1 MTKRQSKTLT
11 DGDLRRW
18 IVAKAP
24 VAKSDGD
31 GLTFTLST
39 NGTAAWVLRYRY
51 GGRAREVTIG
61 RYPDFGL
68 AKARLEAAKLRV
80 RVEAGED
87 VAASKQRIKIESAT
101 ALTVRQLVA
110 DFEAKVVPTLADS
123 TAFGTMNY
131 LRTDLVPALGSRVA
145 RDLTDDEA
153 AHLLTQIAENRSY
166 WAAANLRKAAVA
178 VFRHGQARRI
188 LKANPFRDVEMRA
201 VAVRPEHRKRVALK
215 GAKLADFLKGLDQ
228 LQDPRDAL
236 LVELLLL
243 TGTRIGEALSA
254 EWEDIDFD
262 AAEWRIPQA
271 KIKTR
276 KKMRAEAFVIPLP
289 PAAIALL
296 ERLQTLTGHSK
307 WLFPAIVE
315 RSSGHRG
322 MDHERALDRLK
333 EYVRTLGKDFPQIT
347 FHDLR
352 STFRSGLTALDVRIE
367 VAERC
372 LNHQL
377 GGLVGIY
384 DVDDKYD
391 ERRVALLRWAA
402 HLDAL
407 KVGGS
412 VLPMVRRTDVVE
424 SSQLVRR

>member
-1 MTKRQSKTLT
+1 MAKRQSKTLT

-18 IVAKAP
+18 IAAKTP
-24 VAKSDGD
+24 VAKTDGD
-31 GLTFTLST
+31 GLTFTLSA

-68 AKARLEAAKLRV
+68 AKARVEAAKLRV
-80 RVEAGED
+80 RVEAGDD
-87 VAASKQRIKIESAT
+87 VAASKQRARVESAT

-110 DFEAKVVPTLADS
+110 DFEAKVVPLLADS
-123 TAFGTMNY
+123 TAFQTMNY
-131 LRTDLVPALGSRVA
+131 LRTDLVPSLGSRLA
-145 RDLTDDEA
+145 RDVTDDEA
-153 AHLLTQIAENRSY
+153 AHLLTSIAESRSY
-166 WAAANLRKAAVA
+166 WAASNLRKAAIA
-178 VFRHGQARRI
+178 VFRHGRARRI
-188 LKANPFRDVEMRA
+188 LKTNPFREVEMRA

-215 GAKLADFLKGLDQ
+215 GARLADFLKGLDQ
-228 LQDPRDAL
+228 LPDPRDAA

-243 TGTRIGEALSA
+243 TGVRIGEALSA
-254 EWEDIDFD
+254 EWVDIDFD
-262 AAEWRIPQA
+262 ATEWRIPQA

-276 KKMRAEAFVIPLP
+276 KRMRAEAFVIPLP
-289 PAAIALL
+289 PAAITLL
-296 ERLQTLTGHSK
+296 ERLRNMTGHSK

-315 RSSGHRG
+315 RSSEPRS
-322 MDHERALDRLK
+322 MDQERALDRLK
-333 EYVRTLGKDFPQIT
+333 EFVNTLGKDFPRIT

-377 GGLVGIY
+377 GGLPGIY

-391 ERRVALLRWAA
+391 ERKLALAQWAA

-407 KVGGS
+407 RLGGN
-412 VLPMVRRTDVVE
+412 VVTLQRRRDGAG
-424 SSQLVRR
+424 